1 MIKCSECGSQET
13 FIVRSTFGG
22 VEMPPKVVCKD
33 CDNHNQALMSEDRKP
48 PPFHYAQGKLQ
59 PWDVIKDWNLDFWQG
74 NVIKYMCR
82 VGKKESEHPRKEY
95 EKMIDYIEECMRH
108 LDG

>member
-13 FIVRSTFGG
+13 FIIRSTFGG
-22 VEMPPKVVCKD
+22 VKMPPKVVCKD
-33 CDNHNQALMSEDRKP
+33 CHNNQALMPENRNTP
-48 PPFHYAQGKLQ
+48 PPHYAQGELQ
-59 PWDVIKDWNLDFWQG
+59 PWDVIKDWKLDFWQG

-95 EKMIDYIEECMRH
+95 EKMIDYIEECMRQ